1 MVRRG
6 PLMGSGLGEGFEL
19 FDRQVEKGKNVDVR
33 WEGALSASED
43 RISSCVWTQ
52 ILEKHEDFE
61 SQPNSHRIIDLSQ
74 PSLGFA
80 YAQFCISG
88 ESRTVSYLRSG
99 KEIK

>member
-6 PLMGSGLGEGFEL
+6 PLVGSELGEGFKL
-19 FDRQVEKGKNVDVR
+19 FDREVGKGKIVKRR
-33 WEGALSASED
+33 WEGALSGSED

-61 SQPNSHRIIDLSQ
+61 SQPNSHRIIDLPQ

-80 YAQFCISG
+80 NAQFYISS
-88 ESRTVSYLRSG
+88 ESRAVSYLRSG